1 MGNLLRTLKADYLKT
16 KHTPFRL
23 AHMVIP
29 CIMAAV
35 FLLYYAVTPWNAYS
49 KVQAYFQMMGLG
61 YPFLIGTF
69 CAIIAEQEA
78 YAGAYQM
85 ILAVTDR
92 RIAFLSKLLLL
103 VLSGTCSVL
112 LASMLFGTG
121 YDIVMKRHVMRYS
134 FYLTAAFMMAGG
146 SVFLYVW
153 HLAWAL
159 RFNKGVSVGL
169 GIAESLVAVL
179 CMTGLG
185 DVIWIYLPPAWASR
199 FVCTVMPAYV
209 SEGAPSVLAGSDSA
223 DYRQIAGSGLWGH
236 FGRGVWIC
244 AAVTAVA
251 CVLYVIWGSRWD
263 GTKGE
268 E

>member
-16 KHTPFRL
+16 KRTPFRT

-29 CIMAAV
+29 CVMAAV
-35 FLLYYAVTPWNAYS
+35 FLLYYAAAPWETYD
-49 KVQAYFQMMGLG
+49 KVQAYFQIMGLG

-85 ILAVTDR
+85 MLAVTDR

-112 LASMLFGTG
+112 LASVLFGTG
-121 YDIVMKRHVMRYS
+121 YDIVMRQHVVRYS
-134 FYLTAAFMMAGG
+134 FYWTAALMMTGG

-153 HLAWAL
+153 HLALAM

-169 GIAESLVAVL
+169 GIAESLVAAL
-179 CMTGLG
+179 CLTGLG

-209 SEGAPSVLAGSDSA
+209 SEGVSSVLAGGDIEA
-223 DYRQIAGSGLWGH
+223 LRRIAGSGLRERFNH
-236 FGRGVWIC
+236 GVWIC
-244 AAVTAVA
+244 ATVTAAA
-251 CVLYVIWGSRWD
+251 CVLYIVWGCKWD
-263 GTKGE
+263 GRKGE